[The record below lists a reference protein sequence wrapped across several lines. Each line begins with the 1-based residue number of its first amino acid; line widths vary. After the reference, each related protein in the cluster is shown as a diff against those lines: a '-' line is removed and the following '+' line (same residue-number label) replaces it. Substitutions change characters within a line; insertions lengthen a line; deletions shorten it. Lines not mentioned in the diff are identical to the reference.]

1 MNSLNQPPAAAA
13 GQFDVVVADDNH
25 DAADSLV
32 QLINSLGYAAVAVYS
47 GVEAVQA
54 QRRLMPA
61 LMLMDIQMPLMDGY
75 EAARHIRDEGRPDC
89 PRLAALTSLSSEQDR
104 QKSLAAGFNV
114 HLVKPIG
121 MAQLG
126 RLLEETGH
134 RDVH

>member
-32 QLINSLGYAAVAVYS
+32 QLINSLGYAALAVYS
-47 GVEAVQA
+47 GAEAVQA

-75 EAARHIRDEGRPDC
+75 EAARHIREEGPDC

-104 QKSLAAGFNV
+104 KKSLAAGFNV

-121 MAQLG
+121 VAQLG
-126 RLLEETGH
+126 KLLEETGH
-134 RDVH
+134 RGVH